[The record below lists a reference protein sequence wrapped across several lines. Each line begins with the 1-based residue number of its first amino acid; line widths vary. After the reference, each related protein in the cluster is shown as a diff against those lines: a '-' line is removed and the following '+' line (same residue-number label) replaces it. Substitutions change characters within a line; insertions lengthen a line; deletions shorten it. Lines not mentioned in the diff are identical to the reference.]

1 MLLTNSKLL
10 FRIFSGIIILFP
22 IIISSCSPK
31 EDTPPWINLF
41 DGQTLNGWH
50 KENGEAEYLVEDE
63 MIVGKATLNT
73 PNTFL
78 CTDQLYS
85 DFILEFTFKADA
97 DLNSGVQFRSNQ
109 LPEYRNSR
117 VHGYQCELDPTDRQW
132 SAGIYDEA
140 RREWLVSLTDNPK
153 AQQAYKH
160 KEWNTIRIEAIGD
173 TIKTFVNGVSAAHL
187 VDDMTSTGF
196 FGLQVHDIGNNEEL
210 KGATVR
216 WKDIRIITDNP
227 RKYATESALP
237 AINTLN
243 TLSVVEKDRGWK
255 LLFDGESVTNW
266 RGAKLE
272 TFPTSGWK
280 VENGILTIYE
290 SGGGEAAGA
299 GDIITRE
306 KFKNFELKVD
316 FKITEGANSGIKY
329 YVDAEINKGDGS
341 SIGLEY
347 QILDDERHPDAKLG
361 NHEGSRT
368 LGSLYDLIKA
378 ENKLVNPIGEWNV
391 AYIRSKDNHVEH
403 WLNGIKILE
412 YDRGTPEYR
421 KLVSESKYKV
431 WENFG
436 ELEEGHIL
444 LQDHGNTVSFRNIKI
459 HSLD

>member
-1 MLLTNSKLL
+1 MNVYYSALIKTSLVLV
-10 FRIFSGIIILFP
+10 
-22 IIISSCSPK
+22 ISLSACTPK
-31 EDTPPWINLF
+31 EEQTTPWINLF
-41 DGQTLNGWH
+41 DGKTLKGWH
-50 KENGEAEYLVEDE
+50 IENGEAEYFVEDG
-63 MIVGKATLNT
+63 MLVGKAKRNT

-78 CTDQLYS
+78 CSDSLYT
-85 DFILEFTFKADA
+85 DFILEFSFKADA

-109 LPEYRNSR
+109 MPEYQNSR
-117 VHGYQCELDPTDRQW
+117 VHGYQSELDPTDRQW
-132 SAGIYDEA
+132 TAGIYDEG
-140 RREWLVSLTDNPK
+140 RREWLVTLTENPEAQK
-153 AQQAYKH
+153 AYIH
-160 KEWNTIRIEAIGD
+160 KEWNNFRIEAIGD
-173 TIKTFVNGVSAAHL
+173 TIKTFVNGVPAAHL

-196 FGLQVHDIGNNEEL
+196 FGLQVHSIGDDEKME
-210 KGATVR
+210 GATVR

-227 RKYATESALP
+227 RTYATPSSLP
-237 AINTLN
+237 AVNTLN
-243 TLSVVEKDRGWK
+243 TLSVVEKDRGWN
-255 LLFDGESVTNW
+255 LLFDGESVAGW
-266 RGAKLE
+266 RGAKLDS
-272 TFPTSGWK
+272 FPTAGWK

-329 YVDAEINKGDGS
+329 YVDPEINKGEGS

-378 ENKLVNPIGEWNV
+378 DNKVINPIGEWNV
-391 AYIRSKDNHVEH
+391 AYIKSKDNHVEH

-421 KLVSESKYKV
+421 KLVAESKYKV

-436 ELEEGHIL
+436 ELAEGHIL

-459 HSLD
+459 HELK

>member
-1 MLLTNSKLL
+1 MNSSVKNSPYFVLIII
-10 FRIFSGIIILFP
+10 IFSA
-22 IIISSCSPK
+22 CSAEK
-31 EDTPPWINLF
+31 DTTPWVDLF
-41 DGQTLNGWH
+41 DGKTLNGWNV
-50 KENGEAEYLVEDE
+50 KNGEAEYYVEDG
-63 MIVGKATLNT
+63 MLVGKATRNT

-78 CTDQLYS
+78 CTDSVFS
-85 DFILEFTFKADA
+85 DFILEFSFKADA
-97 DLNSGVQFRSNQ
+97 DLNSGVQFRS
-109 LPEYRNSR
+109 LSFPEYRNNR
-117 VHGYQCELDPTDRQW
+117 VHGYQMELDPTDRQW
-132 SAGIYDEA
+132 TAGIYDEA
-140 RREWLVSLTDNPK
+140 RRLWLVTLKENPEAQK
-153 AQQAYKH
+153 AYQH
-160 KEWNTIRIEAIGD
+160 KEWNAFRIEAIGD
-173 TIKTFVNGVSAAHL
+173 TIKTFVNGVPAAHL
-187 VDDMTSTGF
+187 VDDMTRAGF
-196 FGLQVHDIGNNEEL
+196 FGLQVHDIGDKEEL
-210 KGATVR
+210 EGATVR

-227 RKYATESALP
+227 RKYATASSLP
-237 AINTLN
+237 VVNTLN
-243 TLSVVEKDRGWK
+243 TLTVAEKDNGWK
-255 LLFDGESVTNW
+255 LLFDGESVEGW

-272 TFPTSGWK
+272 RFPTSGWK

-329 YVDAEINKGDGS
+329 YVDPEINKGDGS

-378 ENKLVNPIGEWNV
+378 ENKVVNPIGEWNV
-391 AYIRSKDNHVEH
+391 AYIKSKDNHVEH

-421 KLVSESKYKV
+421 KLVAESKYKV
-431 WENFG
+431 WKNFG
-436 ELEEGHIL
+436 ELPEGHIL

-459 HSLD
+459 LELN